1 MSARFFVVGNAAAA
15 LGWRVLLLFAFVS
28 AAGCAPPVD
37 LTKGLQVDLLN
48 TGWFDA
54 GIVNGQNKLVPS
66 ATLTLTNLS
75 NQTLPVLQLNALFR
89 RVNENEEWGSGF
101 LSVVGSKG
109 LAPGATTP
117 PITIRSQLGYTG
129 IESRQEML
137 QNSHF
142 VDAKM
147 ELFAKYGSTQWVRVG
162 MYPIKRQLLTK

>member
-1 MSARFFVVGNAAAA
+1 MRAPAR
-15 LGWRVLLLFAFVS
+15 LLLFLALVS
-28 AAGCAPPVD
+28 FAACGPTVD
-37 LTKGLQVDLLN
+37 LSKGLQVNLIT
-48 TGWFDA
+48 TGWYDL

-66 ATLTLTNLS
+66 ATFTLKNVSDQKLS
-75 NQTLPVLQLNALFR
+75 SLQLNALFR

-101 LSVVGSKG
+101 MTVVGSEG
-109 LAPGATTP
+109 LAPGATTA

-129 IESRQEML
+129 SDQSRQEML

-162 MYPIKRQLLTK
+162 TFPISRQLLTK